1 MDDKVAYWLELAR
14 YDYESAKVM
23 QAGGRYLYVGFM
35 CHLTAEKALKAVVA
49 SVQEEN
55 PPKTHDLVKL
65 AKLGGVYDDMS
76 EDQQDFLDL
85 LLPLNIEAR
94 YPSYK
99 SNIAASLSKEKCAE
113 ILEETE
119 ALVKW
124 LETKL

>member
-99 SNIAASLSKEKCAE
+99 SNIAASLNKEKCAE

-119 ALVKW
+119 ALVEW